1 MKIFSIIVSV
11 LLSLS
16 LAEVETEE
24 GVLLLNDENW
34 EEELKNHPKGLFIF
48 FYAPWCG
55 VCKKL
60 RPLYKKAAA
69 TLAP

>member
-48 FYAPWCG
+48 FYAPWW
-55 VCKKL
+55 
-60 RPLYKKAAA
+60 
-69 TLAP
+69 